1 MTSHRS
7 TAARRFAL
15 LPLLALLT
23 AMLALVASPA
33 AAEPPSFLQ
42 DRVTDNAGALGG
54 GEAEE
59 IEEAVAELQD
69 ETGIT
74 LFTVYVDTFDGMSR
88 EAWAE
93 QTFTA
98 SDMGTDDAL
107 LAVAVEDRS
116 FFLGGDTTT
125 VTTEGYNEISSEW
138 VEPELASDSWGAAA
152 VAAAQG
158 LQEWEDGGGS
168 GGGGGG
174 TAFATLL
181 VVGLVLIALI
191 ALVVW
196 AANRKKQ
203 RTGAPRGPDGREL
216 PADHPLRLPTE
227 ELNKRAGSAL
237 VAVDDAVRSS
247 EEELGFAQAQ
257 FGLQATD
264 TFTKAL
270 AEAKQKTG
278 RAFQV
283 RQLLDDDNPETEP
296 QARTM
301 MAEILTLCDEVAQTL
316 ESQAA
321 HFTELRDMQS
331 RAPQALT
338 EMEQRAGEV
347 EARLSTAQVVLDGL
361 ARRYPA
367 AALTSVAQ
375 NPEHAR
381 ALLDAARD
389 AVAQGRERIT
399 ADDRPAA
406 VAAAYTAEEAIGQ
419 AASLLDAVDRADDDL
434 AQASQHL
441 DAALASIGSDI
452 QDAARLAPDDAIV
465 TPRVVEARAAIEQGS
480 SARQGGDPL
489 AALERLAAAEDAL
502 DAALAPSREMEDR
515 HQRARAQLDRRL
527 SAVNAKISGVSEFIR
542 TRRGA
547 VGSEA
552 RTRLAEATRLAE
564 DASRLAASDPE
575 AALAALQ
582 QAEQRATAAQQLA
595 ERDAGSFHDPF
606 GGGGGF
612 GGGQR
617 GGGRRGGLDVG
628 SLILGG
634 ILLGGGGGGRRGG
647 WGGGGGFGGGGFG
660 GGGGGFGGGG
670 GGFGGGG
677 GRF

>member
-181 VVGLVLIALI
+181 VVGLVVIALI

-301 MAEILTLCDEVAQTL
+301 MAEILTLCDEVAATL

-480 SARQGGDPL
+480 AARQGGDPL

-647 WGGGGGFGGGGFG
+647 WGGGFGGGGFG

-670 GGFGGGG
+670 GGGFGGGG